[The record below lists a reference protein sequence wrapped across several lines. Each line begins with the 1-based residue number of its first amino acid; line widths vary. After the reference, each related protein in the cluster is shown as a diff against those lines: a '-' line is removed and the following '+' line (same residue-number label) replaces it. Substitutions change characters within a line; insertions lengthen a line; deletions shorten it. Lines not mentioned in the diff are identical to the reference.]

1 MKNIVFFLSILLLIS
16 CDSQSNDSKS
26 SQQLPPKETEL
37 ISTPIIESGV
47 SYTWSIETGEYN
59 SLDDMTL
66 VSTASDSHNLEYQ
79 IQSPST
85 NTIEVIYNFQRL
97 STRLV
102 NKEQKIQLVNQGDV
116 IAEKT
121 VNLFDIPK
129 MAELNWPQRNLFT
142 SKIMVENI
150 VERNNLNFYWLNLP
164 DWQLPKD
171 PNWEENPYDNI
182 SWQMFY
188 VSLGWLTSIGHDY
201 KSTGR
206 QSDLTLI
213 ENYLIDFN
221 ETFKDIDGTS
231 FSLIYREDAVS
242 IRTNHLLYL
251 YLNFKENLSSDAL
264 SALMNQLDNH
274 FIKLT
279 EYITDPSYD
288 SENHGLIQARS
299 GLNLAASLPQ
309 NIYADNLRDASLSR
323 IGKASMNMYS
333 KNFSLSIEQAVDYHF
348 VGIAMFL
355 EAKDQIELLGL
366 EAPPS
371 LVRMLEN
378 AILTGAYFLYSDN
391 TVPAIGDS
399 YYDGKWLFN
408 IKRYYEYLGSYIE
421 QVEEFLI
428 DGLSALD
435 DSYFIEEEGLFIGKR
450 EVNGSFDK
458 FFFEFGKPRYV
469 HGHFDNMNVVAELAS
484 KKLLIDSGGPYTYT
498 YQGRTNFWSKFSQNN
513 LAINERYLS
522 NEPTEFNYLEENVN
536 TTTLQ
541 AKETV
546 DNVSHTRTLIYNN
559 HLSHSLMVFDYVDTN
574 STVEE
579 YWHFPPKTKLEAIE
593 PGTNKLILADGTV
606 FYHYK
611 RELKPSNCFVREG
624 EFDSTNTPLIGWVSR
639 GYNLLEKAPV
649 QYCKSVDTK
658 YVAVNLFTT
667 TKLPSNSFTLQHL
680 NQDYVIDLLDFQFR
694 FDSNL
699 MSYFLDEF
707 PNDPTEW
714 RDSDGDGIGNNLDND
729 DDNDGIDDQKEL
741 SLGLNPFKKDTDG
754 DGINDAD
761 EIMNGSDPLVFDE
774 DSDSDGFSNKEEV
787 EAGTDPYDGMDF
799 PVAALPWLNVLF
811 SE

>member
-26 SQQLPPKETEL
+26 GQQILPGESGI
-37 ISTPIIESGV
+37 ISIPLVESGV
-47 SYTWSIETGEYN
+47 SYTWSVGASGSEG
-59 SLDDMTL
+59 DMTL
-66 VSTASDSHNLEYQ
+66 VSTASDSHNLKYK
-79 IQSPST
+79 IQAISA
-85 NTIEVIYNFQRL
+85 NTIEVTYSFQRL
-97 STRLV
+97 STQLV
-102 NKEQKIQLVNQGDV
+102 NKQHKIQLLEQGAIV
-116 IAEKT
+116 AETT
-121 VNLFDIPK
+121 VNLFDIPR

-142 SKIMVENI
+142 SKPMVENI
-150 VERNNLNFYWLNLP
+150 VDRNNLNFYWLNLP
-164 DWQLPKD
+164 DWQLPED
-171 PNWEENPYDNI
+171 PNWQENPYDNI

-188 VSLGWLTSIGHDY
+188 VSLGWLTSIGHHY
-201 KSTGR
+201 KSTGK

-213 ENYLIDFN
+213 ESYLIDFD
-221 ETFKDIDGTS
+221 ETFKDIDNTS
-231 FSLIYREDAVS
+231 FPLIYREDAVS

-251 YLNFKENLSSDAL
+251 YLNFKENLSSAAL
-264 SALMNQLDNH
+264 TALINQLDNH

-279 EYITDPSYD
+279 EYVTDPGYD

-309 NIYADNLRDASLSR
+309 SSYADNLRDASLSR
-323 IGKASMNMYS
+323 IGKASINMYS
-333 KNFSLSIEQAVDYHF
+333 QNFSLSIEQAVDYHF

-355 EAKDQIELLGL
+355 EAKEQIEQLGL
-366 EAPPS
+366 EAPSS

-399 YYDGKWLFN
+399 YYDGQWLFN
-408 IKRYYEYLGSYIE
+408 IKRYYEYLGVYIE
-421 QVEEFLI
+421 QVERFLA

-450 EVNGSFDK
+450 ELNSKFDK
-458 FFFEFGKPRYV
+458 FFFDFGKPRFV
-469 HGHFDNMNVVAELAS
+469 HGHFDNMNIVAELAS

-513 LAINERYLS
+513 LAINARYLS
-522 NEPTEFNYLEENVN
+522 NGPTEFNYLEENVN

-541 AKETV
+541 ATESV
-546 DNVSHTRTLIYNN
+546 DNVNHTRTLIYNN
-559 HLSHSLMVFDYVDTN
+559 HLPHSLMVFDYVDTN

-579 YWHFPPKTKLEAIE
+579 YWHFPPKTKLETIE
-593 PGTNKLILADGTV
+593 PGTNKVILADGSV

-611 RELKPSNCFVREG
+611 RELQASNCRVREG

-639 GYNLLEKAPV
+639 GYNLLDKAPV
-649 QYCKSVDTK
+649 QYCKSVNSK

-667 TKLPSNSFTLQHL
+667 TKLSSHSFVLQRL
-680 NQDYVIDLLDFQFR
+680 NQGYVIDLLDFQFR

-699 MSYFLDEF
+699 MSYFLDDF
-707 PNDPTEW
+707 PNDPDEW
-714 RDSDGDGIGNNLDND
+714 RDSDGDGIGNNLDDD

-741 SLGLNPFKKDTDG
+741 SLGLNPYQRDTDG
-754 DGINDAD
+754 DGIDDAD
-761 EIMNGSDPLVFDE
+761 EIKNGSDPLVFDE
-774 DSDSDGFSNKEEV
+774 DSDNDGFSNKEEV
-787 EAGTDPYDGMDF
+787 EAGTNPYDDMDV
-799 PVAALPWLNVLF
+799 PVATLPWLNVLY
-811 SE
+811 SEL